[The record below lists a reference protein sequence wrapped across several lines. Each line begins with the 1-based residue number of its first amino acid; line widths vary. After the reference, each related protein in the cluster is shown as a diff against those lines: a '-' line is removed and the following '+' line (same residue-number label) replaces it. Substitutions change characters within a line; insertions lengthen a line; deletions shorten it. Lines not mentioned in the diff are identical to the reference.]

1 MATLTSARAL
11 FPLAAMSL
19 LWLVGAC
26 PTASGATRR
35 TVSTTCSQHTH
46 ARRCRNPLINKRTTR
61 VRTLASPTAVSPGGC
76 ANTTVLPNAGNL
88 PLIASAILCLV
99 NAQRTQSGLARL
111 RANAHLTG
119 AAQRHSSDMAGSG
132 LFNHVGSAGD
142 TFADRIGSSGYLQA
156 GRSFTA
162 GENIAWAATRRS
174 TASTLVAQWMGSA
187 EHRMNI
193 LSPAYRDTGIAMSL
207 APPSPLAG
215 GGRGTTITE
224 DFGALQ

>member
-1 MATLTSARAL
+1 MTTLTSARAL

-19 LWLVGAC
+19 LWLAGTC

-46 ARRCRNPLINKRTTR
+46 ARRCRNVVLNKRTIR
-61 VRTLASPTAVSPGGC
+61 ARALALPAGAC
-76 ANTTVLPNAGNL
+76 ANTGLAAKAGDLPQVA
-88 PLIASAILCLV
+88 AAILCLV
-99 NAQRTQSGLARL
+99 NAQRTQNGLARL
-111 RANAHLTG
+111 RANGHLAG
-119 AAQRHSSDMAGSG
+119 AALRHSNDMASAAI
-132 LFNHVGSAGD
+132 FNHVGSAGD
-142 TFADRIGSSGYLQA
+142 TFASRIAASGYLQP

-162 GENIAWAATRRS
+162 GENIAWAATRLS
-174 TASTLVAQWMGSA
+174 TPAALVAQWMASA

-193 LSPAYRDTGIAMSL
+193 LSPAFRDTGIALSL

-215 GGRGTTITE
+215 GGRGATITE